1 MVRFRT
7 PNGYWMHE
15 PPYTKAE
22 EHELYRRMDAGP
34 KTVLRTSKLRK
45 SQEPQKSSKLKGKD

>member
-1 MVRFRT
+1 MVRVRT

-22 EHELYRRMDAGP
+22 EHDLYQRMAAVPNPYGDG
-34 KTVLRTSKLRK
+34 TSSDQIVKIVEQCLAN
-45 SQEPQKSSKLKGKD
+45 